1 MYIEKLNASLLGKDD
16 NLVGINPLIMEKDAT
31 IFQLSQINRSLIF
44 GATGIDFTSKV
55 VATMWKLIIENFMKQ
70 LVLQTRR

>member
-1 MYIEKLNASLLGKDD
+1 MYIEKLNTSLLGKDD

-44 GATGIDFTSKV
+44 WATGIDFTSKV

>member
-31 IFQLSQINRSLIF
+31 TLIF

-55 VATMWKLIIENFMKQ
+55 VATMLKLIIENFMKQ

>member
-44 GATGIDFTSKV
+44 GATGIDFTSQV
-55 VATMWKLIIENFMKQ
+55 VATMLKLIIENFMKQ